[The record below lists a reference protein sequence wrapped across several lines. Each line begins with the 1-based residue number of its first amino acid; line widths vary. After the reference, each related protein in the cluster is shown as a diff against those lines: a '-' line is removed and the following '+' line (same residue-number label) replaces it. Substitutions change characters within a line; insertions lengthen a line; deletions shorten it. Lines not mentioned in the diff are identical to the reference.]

1 MSTLNSGQERKNPS
15 GLFLFYARKWN
26 FLLLGLVGDDQ
37 IGVLN
42 MLSELGRR
50 PMIGTNDGSFG
61 DDLDNEI
68 GLLLREQRRQE
79 ADDRERELNLYRSG
93 SAPPTVEGSLNAVG
107 GLFGGGGNGGA
118 SFSDFASGKNGNGYN
133 IPEKELRSDPAY
145 LTYYYS
151 NVNLNPRLPPPLLSK
166 EDWRSSQRLKGGS
179 SVLGGIGDRRK
190 TSRADDGNGRSMFSM
205 PPGFESRK
213 QDSEVESENISGST
227 EWGGDGLIG
236 LPGFGLASKQK
247 SLAEIFQDDL
257 GRATPVTGPP
267 SRPASRNA
275 FNENVETIGSA
286 EAELAHLRRELSS
299 ADALRS
305 GASGQGSAS
314 VQNIGQSSSYSYA
327 AALGSSL
334 SRSTTPDPQ
343 HIARVP
349 SPCPT
354 PIGQGRVTTS
364 EKRGT
369 ASSNTFNGVS
379 SGIKEPAE
387 LVAAFSGMN
396 LSTNGVIDE
405 ESHLPSQAEQD
416 VGNHRNYLFGLQ
428 GGQNHLK
435 QNSYLKKSESGHL
448 HMSSVSQSAKL
459 SYSDLAKS
467 NGGGSDLN
475 SSSLMAERQVELQK
489 SAVPAGNPYMKGSPT
504 STLGGGGGLPP
515 QYQHLDGMNSSLPNY
530 GLSGYSINPALA
542 SMIANQLGTGNLPP
556 LFENVAAASAMTIP
570 GMDSRMLG
578 GGLGSGANLTAGSL
592 ESHNLGRGGSPIA
605 GSALQAPFVDP
616 MYLQYLRAPEYAA
629 TQLAA
634 INDPSVDRNY
644 LGNSIGNSYLNY
656 LEIQKAYG
664 LLSSQKSQYGVPLGG
679 KSGSSNHHGYF
690 GNPAFGVGMS
700 YPGSPLASPVIPNSP
715 VGPGSPIRH
724 NELNM
729 RFPSG
734 MRNLAGGIMGP
745 WHLDAGC
752 NMDESFASSLLEEFK
767 SNKAKCLEL
776 SEIAGHVVEFSADQ
790 YGSRFIQQKLETA
803 TTDEKNMVYQEIMPQ
818 ALALMTDVFGN
829 YVIQK
834 FFEHGLQS
842 QRRELAGKLFG
853 HVLTLSLQMY
863 GCRVIQK
870 AIEVVDLDQKI
881 KMVEELDGHV
891 MRCVRDQNGNHVI
904 QKCIE
909 CVPEDNIQFIVSTF
923 FDQVVTLSTHPYGC
937 RVIQRILEHCKD
949 AQTQSKV
956 MDEILGSVSMLAQ
969 DQYGNYVVQH
979 VLEHG
984 KSHERSAI
992 IKELAGR
999 IVQMS
1004 QQKFASNV
1012 VEKCLTFSGPSERQ
1026 LLVNEMLGTT
1036 DENEPLQAMMK
1047 DQFANY
1053 VVQKVLETCDDQQR
1067 ELILT
1072 RIKVHLNALKKYT
1085 YGKHIVAR
1093 VEKLVAA
1100 GERRIAA
1107 QSLHPAA

>member
-1 MSTLNSGQERKNPS
+1 
-15 GLFLFYARKWN
+15 
-26 FLLLGLVGDDQ
+26 
-37 IGVLN
+37 

-50 PMIGTNDGSFG
+50 PMIGGNEGSFG
-61 DDLDNEI
+61 DDLEKEL

-79 ADDRERELNLYRSG
+79 AEGYDRERELNMYRSG
-93 SAPPTVEGSLNAVG
+93 SAPPTVEGSLSAVG
-107 GLFGGGGNGGA
+107 GLFAGIGSGGDGGGSGA
-118 SFSDFASGKNGNGYN
+118 ALAEFSRNGNGFSS
-133 IPEKELRSDPAY
+133 EEELRSDPAY
-145 LTYYYS
+145 LSYYYS

-166 EDWRSSQRLKGGS
+166 EDWRFAQRLKGSGPM
-179 SVLGGIGDRRK
+179 LGGIGDRRK
-190 TSRADDGNGRSMFSM
+190 VNRADNGSGNRSLFSM
-205 PPGFESRK
+205 PPGFDSRK
-213 QDSEVESENISGST
+213 PESSEVEADKVHGT
-227 EWGGDGLIG
+227 GEWGGDGLIG
-236 LPGFGLASKQK
+236 LPGLGLGSKQK

-257 GRATPVTGPP
+257 GRATPLTGHP

-275 FNENVETIGSA
+275 FDENVETLGSG
-286 EAELAHLRRELSS
+286 EADLALLRREVAS

-305 GASGQGSAS
+305 SA
-314 VQNIGQSSSYSYA
+314 NGPSSSYTYA

-343 HIARVP
+343 FVARAP
-349 SPCPT
+349 SPCLT
-354 PIGQGRVTTS
+354 PIGGGRTS
-364 EKRGT
+364 NADKRSITG
-369 ASSNTFNGVS
+369 SNSFSGVS
-379 SGIKEPAE
+379 SGINESSD
-387 LVAAFSGMN
+387 LIAALSGMN
-396 LSTNGVIDE
+396 LSTIGVIGE
-405 ESHLPSQAEQD
+405 ENHFPSQIEHDDADGHQ
-416 VGNHRNYLFGLQ
+416 NYLFGLESD
-428 GGQNHLK
+428 QNHVK
-435 QNSYLKKSESGHL
+435 QHLYLQKSESGHL
-448 HMSSVSQSAKL
+448 NMPVAPQSVKGTYPNSGKI
-459 SYSDLAKS
+459 

-475 SSSLMAERQVELQK
+475 SPLVSDRHVGVRK
-489 SAVPAGNPYMKGSPT
+489 SFVHSGNSYLKGSPT
-504 STLGGGGGLPP
+504 SPLNGGSGLPG
-515 QYQHLDGMNSSLPNY
+515 QYQHMDGTHSSFQTY
-530 GLSGYSINPALA
+530 GLGGYSLNPALA
-542 SMIANQLGTGNLPP
+542 SMMASQLGTGNLPP
-556 LFENVAAASAMTIP
+556 LFENAAAASAMAVP
-570 GMDSRMLG
+570 GMDSKVLG
-578 GGLGSGANLTAGSL
+578 GGFTPGSNLMSVASESQNHGRLGS
-592 ESHNLGRGGSPIA
+592 PMA
-605 GSALQAPFVDP
+605 GSALEAPFVDP
-616 MYLQYLRAPEYAA
+616 MYLQYLRTPEFAA
-629 TQLAA
+629 AQLAA
-634 INDPSVDRNY
+634 LNDSSMDGNY
-644 LGNSIGNSYLNY
+644 GGNSYMHL
-656 LEIQKAYG
+656 LELQKAYLG
-664 LLSSQKSQYGVPLGG
+664 ALLSPQKSQYGVPLGG
-679 KSGSSNHHGYF
+679 KSGSSNHHGYY
-690 GNPAFGVGMS
+690 GNPPYGLS
-700 YPGSPLASPVIPNSP
+700 YPGSPLANPIIPNSP
-715 VGPGSPIRH
+715 VGSGSPIRH
-724 NELNM
+724 NDFNM
-729 RFPSG
+729 RFPPG
-734 MRNLAGGIMGP
+734 IRNLAGGVMGP
-745 WHLDAGC
+745 WHLNGGL
-752 NMDESFASSLLEEFK
+752 NMDEGFASSLLEEFK
-767 SNKAKCLEL
+767 SNKAKCFEL

-803 TTDEKNMVYQEIMPQ
+803 TTEEKNMVYQEIMPQ

-834 FFEHGLQS
+834 FFEHGLSS
-842 QRRELAGKLFG
+842 QRRELASKLFG
-853 HVLTLSLQMY
+853 HVLTLGLQMY

-909 CVPEDNIQFIVSTF
+909 CVPEDSIQFIVTTF
-923 FDQVVTLSTHPYGC
+923 FDQVVSLSTHPYGC
-937 RVIQRILEHCKD
+937 RVIQRILEHCED
-949 AQTQSKV
+949 PGTQSKV

-992 IKELAGR
+992 IKELAGK

-1012 VEKCLTFSGPSERQ
+1012 VEKCLAFGGPSERQ

-1107 QSLHPAA
+1107 QSLHSA

>member
-1 MSTLNSGQERKNPS
+1 
-15 GLFLFYARKWN
+15 
-26 FLLLGLVGDDQ
+26 
-37 IGVLN
+37 

-50 PMIGTNDGSFG
+50 PMIGANDGSFG
-61 DDLDNEI
+61 DDLDEI

-79 ADDRERELNLYRSG
+79 ADDREKELNLYRSG

-118 SFSDFASGKNGNGYN
+118 SFSDFIGGKNGNGFTS
-133 IPEKELRSDPAY
+133 EKELRSDPAY
-145 LTYYYS
+145 LSYYYS

-166 EDWRSSQRLKGGS
+166 EDWRSAQRLKGGS

-190 TSRADDGNGRSMFSM
+190 GSRDDNGNGRSMFSM

-213 QDSEVESENISGST
+213 QDSEVESEKVSGSL

-236 LPGFGLASKQK
+236 LPGLGLASKQK

-267 SRPASRNA
+267 SRPASCNA
-275 FNENVETIGSA
+275 FNENVETLGSA

-299 ADALRS
+299 ADTLRS
-305 GASGQGSAS
+305 GANGNGSSS
-314 VQNIGQSSSYSYA
+314 VQNIGQPSYSYA
-327 AALGSSL
+327 AALGTSL

-343 HIARVP
+343 HVARAP

-354 PIGQGRVTTS
+354 PIGQGRVSTS

-369 ASSNTFNGVS
+369 TSSNLFIGVS
-379 SGIKEPAE
+379 SGIREPSE

-396 LSTNGVIDE
+396 LATNGGVDE
-405 ESHLPSQAEQD
+405 ESHLPSQVEQD
-416 VGNHRNYLFGLQ
+416 VDSHQNYLFGLQ

-435 QNSYLKKSESGHL
+435 QNSYIKNSESGHL
-448 HMSSVSQSAKL
+448 HMSTVPQSANL

-467 NGGGSDLN
+467 NGGGSNLN
-475 SSSLMAERQVELQK
+475 SPSLMADRQVELPK
-489 SAVPAGNPYMKGSPT
+489 LAFPSGNSYMKGSPP
-504 STLGGGGGLPP
+504 SAFGGGGGLPA
-515 QYQHLDGMNSSLPNY
+515 QYHHLDGINSSLPNY
-530 GLSGYSINPALA
+530 GLSGYSMNPALA
-542 SMIANQLGTGNLPP
+542 SMIAQQLGTGNLPP
-556 LFENVAAASAMTIP
+556 LFENVAAASAMAIP
-570 GMDSRMLG
+570 GMDSRVL
-578 GGLGSGANLTAGSL
+578 GGLGSGTNLTAASL
-592 ESHNLGRGGSPIA
+592 ESHNLGRGRSSIP
-605 GSALQAPFVDP
+605 GSALQAPYVDP
-616 MYLQYLRAPEYAA
+616 MHLQYLRTPDYAS

-634 INDPSVDRNY
+634 INDPSIDRNY
-644 LGNSIGNSYLNY
+644 LGNSYLNF

-664 LLSSQKSQYGVPLGG
+664 LLSSQKSQYGGPLGG
-679 KSGSSNHHGYF
+679 KSGSSAHHGYF
-690 GNPAFGVGMS
+690 GNPAFGVGMP
-700 YPGSPLASPVIPNSP
+700 YPGSPLASHVIPNSP
-715 VGPGSPIRH
+715 VGPASPLRH

-729 RFPSG
+729 RYPSG
-734 MRNLAGGIMGP
+734 MRNLAGDIMGHWP
-745 WHLDAGC
+745 LDAVC
-752 NMDESFASSLLEEFK
+752 NMDENYASSLLEEFK
-767 SNKAKCLEL
+767 SNKTKCLEL

-803 TTDEKNMVYQEIMPQ
+803 TIDEKNVVYEEIMPQ
-818 ALALMTDVFGN
+818 ALPLMTDVFGN

-834 FFEHGLQS
+834 FFEHGLPS
-842 QRRELAGKLFG
+842 QRRELAGNLFG

-881 KMVEELDGHV
+881 KMVEELDGQV

-909 CVPEDNIQFIVSTF
+909 CIPEDNIQFIVSTF
-923 FDQVVTLSTHPYGC
+923 FDHVVNLSTHPYGC

-949 AQTQSKV
+949 AKTQSKV
-956 MDEILGSVSMLAQ
+956 MDEILGAVSMLAQ

-984 KSHERSAI
+984 KSHERSTI
-992 IKELAGR
+992 IKELAGK
-999 IVQMS
+999 IVHMS

-1012 VEKCLTFSGPSERQ
+1012 VEKCLTFSGPAERQ
-1026 LLVNEMLGTT
+1026 ILVSEMLGTT

-1067 ELILT
+1067 ELILS

-1107 QSLHPAA
+1107 QSLHPA